1 MKRGLSALLAAA
13 LAVTLAPAHAATYP
27 VDDSGSQVLSN
38 TVQMKWDDATP
49 QRGAR
54 ANVSG
59 AVTVRVRLNLAPFK
73 GRQGRVYMKLP
84 PQASGP
90 VTASWTT
97 QGRLQAGQLRSGE
110 RALVLADVMPGGLL
124 EDTIHLTL
132 QTDGQRLVRVE
143 QLQFSFEIDVDSP

>member
-1 MKRGLSALLAAA
+1 MRSGLPALLAAA
-13 LAVTLAPAHAATYP
+13 LLVAAPAHAATYP
-27 VDDSGSQVLSN
+27 VDDGASQVLSN
-38 TVQMKWDDATP
+38 TVQMKWDDPTP
-49 QRGAR
+49 KRGAR
-54 ANVSG
+54 ATVTG

-84 PQASGP
+84 AQASGP
-90 VTASWTT
+90 VTATWTT

-110 RALVLADVMPGGLL
+110 RTQVLSGVMPGGML
-124 EDTIHLTL
+124 EDTIRLTL